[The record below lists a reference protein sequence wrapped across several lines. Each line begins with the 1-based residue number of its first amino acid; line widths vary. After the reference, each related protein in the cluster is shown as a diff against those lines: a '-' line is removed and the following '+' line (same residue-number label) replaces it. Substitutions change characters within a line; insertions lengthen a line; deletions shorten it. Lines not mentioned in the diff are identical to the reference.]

1 MMNGMSLRGEIGKV
15 CWSWGPLDFEI
26 ALLNSVLNPMILH
39 GDGLGSFHFGCPV
52 GQIAGSTII
61 ISDKGGVLGVTKINE
76 SLSVYGSVLGVQVEG
91 RIRGFHGGSN
101 DSRND

>member
-1 MMNGMSLRGEIGKV
+1 
-15 CWSWGPLDFEI
+15 
-26 ALLNSVLNPMILH
+26 
-39 GDGLGSFHFGCPV
+39 
-52 GQIAGSTII
+52 
-61 ISDKGGVLGVTKINE
+61 VTKINE